1 MTATKTDSRSQTA
14 RARARQAM
22 ADELERT
29 RKRESKLVAVFS
41 AIDAR
46 ADAEAAL
53 GEALIELKDLGV
65 AQSDLA
71 EMTGLSARDVGA
83 AVRAAK
89 DRTATGDQTPVT
101 ADENASYEISD
112 HNGAESH

>member
-1 MTATKTDSRSQTA
+1 
-14 RARARQAM
+14 M
-22 ADELERT
+22 ADQLERA

-46 ADAEAAL
+46 AQAAL

-65 AQSDLA
+65 AQFDLA

-83 AVRAAK
+83 AIRAAK
-89 DRTATGDQTPVT
+89 DRTATGDETPET
-101 ADENASYEISD
+101 ADEHASATPSNHD
-112 HNGAESH
+112 GVQSH